1 MKGDT
6 LTPLERFLAVVSH
19 KEPDR
24 VPLFLFPTLHG
35 ARELDMTL
43 TDYFTRGENIVE
55 GQLKLREKYQ
65 HDCLTGF
72 FYAAAEVEAWGGEV
86 LRRDDGPFNS
96 GRPIIRDPEQILDL
110 SPPIVDNA
118 RCLQESIKATA
129 GLAAE
134 CGKDVPILG
143 VAISPFSLP
152 VMQMGFGSYLELMHD
167 RPALFE
173 ALMAINEEF
182 CVDWANAQLEAGAT
196 AIVYFDPVSSTTIIP
211 RDLYLTTGLEV
222 ARRTIPRIQGPTGT
236 HFASGHCLSIIPDII
251 STGTGVI
258 GVSAEEDLSDIKTAC
273 DGKLTIVGNLN
284 GVEMRRWTE
293 QDAEHAV
300 KTAIAKAG
308 RGGGFILADNH
319 GEIPWH
325 VSEETL
331 LAISSA
337 VDQWGRYPLD
347 WIDADA

>member
-6 LTPLERFLAVVSH
+6 MTPMERFLAAVSH
-19 KEPDR
+19 QEGDR

-35 ARELDMTL
+35 ARELGMPL
-43 TDYFTRGENIVE
+43 TRYFSRSENVVE
-55 GQLKLREKYQ
+55 GQLKLREKYD

-96 GRPIIRDPEQILDL
+96 GRPIIRSPEQILDIT
-110 SPPIVDNA
+110 PPVAVDCP
-118 RCLQESIKATA
+118 CLQESIKATA
-129 GLAAE
+129 ALAE
-134 CGKDVPILG
+134 ESGGDVPVLG

-152 VMQMGFGSYLELMHD
+152 VMQMGFGPYLELIHHH
-167 RPALFE
+167 PGLFE

-182 CVDWANAQLEAGAT
+182 CVGWANAQIEAGAT

-211 RDLYLTTGLEV
+211 RDVYLSTGLEV
-222 ARRTIPRIQGPTGT
+222 AKRTIPRIKGPTGT
-236 HFASGHCLSIIPDII
+236 HFASGRCLSIIPDII
-251 STGTGVI
+251 RTGTGVI
-258 GVSAEEDLSDIKTAC
+258 GVSAEEDLAHIKRAC

-284 GVEMRRWTE
+284 GIEMRRWTPE
-293 QDAEHAV
+293 EAENAV

-308 RGGGFILADNH
+308 RGGGFILANNH
-319 GEIPWH
+319 GEIPWQ
-325 VSEETL
+325 VADETL
-331 LAISSA
+331 LALSRA